1 MTLVCVIFHHS
12 ENECG
17 LISLSSNALTP
28 LVCCLVR
35 DRSVVQLSLHW
46 FVVLCGTDLSLPAAA
61 SSSRVP
67 SLGLVLY
74 LLKSSAA
81 HFSRYHQSHR
91 QSLGKLQGL
100 DQLPPE
106 ELKEVSVY
114 SLTLLSDRFCLGER
128 S

>member
-1 MTLVCVIFHHS
+1 MNPDSIHLSLVIRCSHRP
-12 ENECG
+12 
-17 LISLSSNALTP
+17 LISCRFA
-28 LVCCLVR
+28 
-35 DRSVVQLSLHW
+35 
-46 FVVLCGTDLSLPAAA
+46 GTDLSSTLPAAA
-61 SSSRVP
+61 AAAASSRVP

-81 HFSRYHQSHR
+81 DFSRFHQSHR

-106 ELKEVSVY
+106 ELKEVSCTGNTRPTW
-114 SLTLLSDRFCLGER
+114 SLSP